1 MKTEE
6 TEKLKTEIKD
16 LKEIIKLSEH
26 LDEHDLETS
35 NVDENTIEK
44 EEENFTKIRNNG
56 VKSKRS
62 HNKPSDC
69 EEKLQKEMSDMM
81 DKKVIEKEERIKAE
95 ELKRE
100 E

>member
-1 MKTEE
+1 MA
-6 TEKLKTEIKD
+6 IKD

-35 NVDENTIEK
+35 NVDENPIEK

-62 HNKPSDC
+62 HNKPIHMKPK
-69 EEKLQKEMSDMM
+69 EK
-81 DKKVIEKEERIKAE
+81 
-95 ELKRE
+95 
-100 E
+100 